1 MQLGWVIMSAEDG
14 GRGEQEYA
22 HNPSAA
28 QRNPAGCRPTVSNDE
43 FDQENGGYAQVVG
56 TRESVRMK
64 WTSQMDVAMDI
75 PDGCGK
81 ENRTGA
87 EASINRDVLNQK
99 RGRRNHG
106 FK

>member
-56 TRESVRMK
+56 TRARTAQGSP
-64 WTSQMDVAMDI
+64 TSTIWGTFSTDY
-75 PDGCGK
+75 
-81 ENRTGA
+81 ERT
-87 EASINRDVLNQK
+87 SK
-99 RGRRNHG
+99 
-106 FK
+106 